1 MTVYESQLT
10 PGNLK
15 NSHIYITAIL
25 GHLTPEASDAPSDA
39 PAKGKPVPKSIRLE
53 FNDLKVNADIPK
65 SRHGRPRK
73 FIRAR
78 DFVKSFFERTGAVSG
93 DTVLFEEVVPA
104 HYRLSLR
111 KAAVS

>member
-10 PGNLK
+10 EGNLK
-15 NSHIYITAIL
+15 NYHIYITAIL
-25 GHLTPEASDAPSDA
+25 GHLTPPASDPSPDA
-39 PAKGKPVPKSIRLE
+39 PAKAKPMPKSIRLE
-53 FNDLKVNADIPK
+53 FNDLKVNAEIPK

-73 FIRAR
+73 FFREHG
-78 DFVKSFFERTGAVSG
+78 FVKSFFERTGAVVG

>member
-1 MTVYESQLT
+1 MPVYESQLT
-10 PGNLK
+10 EGNLK
-15 NSHIYITAIL
+15 NFHIYITAIL
-25 GHLTPEASDAPSDA
+25 ARLMPEVEGV
-39 PAKGKPVPKSIRLE
+39 PAKPPRSIRLE
-53 FNDLKVNADIPK
+53 FKDLKVTADIPK

-78 DFVKSFFERTGAVSG
+78 EFVQGFFERTGAAVG

>member
-1 MTVYESQLT
+1 MAVFESQLT
-10 PGNLK
+10 EGNLK

-25 GHLTPEASDAPSDA
+25 GHLAPAVSDASSDA
-39 PAKGKPVPKSIRLE
+39 PAKVKPVPKSIRLE
-53 FNDLKVNADIPK
+53 FKDLKVNADIPK

-78 DFVKSFFERTGAVSG
+78 EFVQSFFERTGAAPG
-93 DTVLFEEVVPA
+93 DIVLFEEVVPA